1 MATQTT
7 LTSSKAWAPDQNI
20 FSPADAVPNALILSH
35 STVGG
40 VIEGDEPA
48 LRVAYV
54 DDADAQFTAEGTEIP
69 EADPALNEI
78 LVYTGKITQ
87 LVRLSRE
94 QYLQN
99 GTANQ
104 LSDSVARA
112 VTRKADAAFLTQQAP
127 GSGDN
132 APPAGLVNIADIIEG
147 GPVDNDLDALID
159 LTAQLEANG
168 ATPSGI
174 IVDPIGWASL
184 RKLKTAQDANTTL
197 LGSGTNQAER
207 LLLDLPVTVSAAL
220 DENTGVVVD
229 NTAVVSAV
237 GPVNIAVDESVYFTS
252 DSVATRAT
260 FRIGWNVVRPDRIGT
275 FTISADTDAGVEG

>member
-94 QYLQN
+94 QYLQKDTEKEA
-99 GTANQ
+99 G
-104 LSDSVARA
+104 DSLARDD
-112 VTRKADAAFLTQQAP
+112 TRKDNAAFLTQQAP

-132 APPAGLVNIADIIEG
+132 AAPVGLVNIADNIEG
-147 GPVDNDLDALID
+147 GRVDNDLDALID

-197 LGSGTNQAER
+197 LGSGTNQAQR

-220 DENTGVVVD
+220 AENTGIVVD

-237 GPVNIAVDESVYFTS
+237 GPVNIAVDES
-252 DSVATRAT
+252 
-260 FRIGWNVVRPDRIGT
+260 
-275 FTISADTDAGVEG
+275 

>member
-20 FSPADAVPNALILSH
+20 FSPADAVPDALILSH

-40 VIEGDEPA
+40 VIDGDEPA

-54 DDADAQFTAEGTEIP
+54 DDADAHFTAEGTEIP
-69 EADPALNEI
+69 ESDPALNEI
-78 LVYTGKITQ
+78 LVFTGKITQ

-94 QYLQN
+94 QYYQN

-104 LSDSVARA
+104 LSGSVARA
-112 VTRKADAAFLTQQAP
+112 VTRKADAAFLTQPTP

-132 APPAGLVNIADIIEG
+132 APPAGLVNVDDIISG
-147 GPVDNDLDALID
+147 DPVDNDLDALID

-168 ATPSGI
+168 ATPSGL

-184 RKLKTAQDANTTL
+184 RKFKTAHDANTTL
-197 LGSGTNQAER
+197 LGSGTSQPQR
-207 LLLDLPVTVSAAL
+207 LLLDLPVTVRPAL
-220 DENTGVVVD
+220 EEHTEVVVD
-229 NTAVVSAV
+229 NTAIVSAD
-237 GPVNIAVDESVYFTS
+237 GPVSLAVDESVYFTS

-275 FTISADTDAGVEG
+275 FTVGAEG